1 MSDENLLKTSE
12 KCKSW
17 LNKLLGDNS
26 SVSPFFR
33 AALDEIRAQVRNL
46 FEDVAQSLS
55 VKVGEIDG
63 VD

>member
-33 AALDEIRAQVRNL
+33 AALDEIRAQVGNL
-46 FEDVAQSLS
+46 FEDGAQCLS
-55 VKVGEIDG
+55 
-63 VD
+63 